1 MSVESNLEYVS
12 GLLKHYQSAQIDLT
26 ISPTDTMNDEW
37 YIPVGKY
44 AVEAIAT
51 ACVSARIHQVRSVLD
66 IPCAHGRVLRHLVHL
81 FPGATFHAFD
91 LDRAGVEFCAKNF
104 GATPVHSVED
114 LTKVDFGT
122 RFDVIWVGS
131 LFTHTSRKIT
141 RAWLAHLA
149 RFLTPQGIVV
159 ATFHGRWSQ
168 FVHEIIPFTDDLAWG
183 RIVADFKRSGYG
195 YRNYPVELGHSYMNG
210 SYGVSLAKPNAILR
224 DIEQIPGVRIHLY
237 RERGWGDN
245 HDVVAFGRPSYD
257 ELWAVMPADCQS
269 RAARRTRMLP
279 FKSFKRFVKSGLRK
293 TRTWWRA
300 ARSSKTAVGSHG
312 HR

>member
-1 MSVESNLEYVS
+1 MSVESNLDYVS

-26 ISPTDTMNDEW
+26 ISPTETMNDEW
-37 YIPVGKY
+37 YFPVGKY
-44 AVEAIAT
+44 AVETIAT
-51 ACVSARIHQVRSVLD
+51 ACVSAKIRDVRTVLD
-66 IPCAHGRVLRHLVHL
+66 VPCGHGRVLRHLVHL
-81 FPGATFHAFD
+81 FPGATFHACD
-91 LDRAGVEFCAKNF
+91 LDRAGVEFCARTF
-104 GATPVHSVED
+104 GAAPVHSIED

-122 RFDVIWVGS
+122 LFDVIWVGS
-131 LFTHTSRKIT
+131 LFTHTSQKIT

-168 FVHEIIPFTDDLAWG
+168 FVHEILPFTDDLAWG
-183 RIVADFKRSGYG
+183 RIVADYERSGYG
-195 YRNYPVELGHSYMNG
+195 YRDYPVGIGHSYVNG

-257 ELWAVMPADCQS
+257 ELWAVMPTDCQR
-269 RAARRTRMLP
+269 RAAGRTRMLA
-279 FKSFKRFVKSGLRK
+279 FRSFNRFVRSGLRQ

-300 ARSSKTAVGSHG
+300 ARSA
-312 HR
+312 